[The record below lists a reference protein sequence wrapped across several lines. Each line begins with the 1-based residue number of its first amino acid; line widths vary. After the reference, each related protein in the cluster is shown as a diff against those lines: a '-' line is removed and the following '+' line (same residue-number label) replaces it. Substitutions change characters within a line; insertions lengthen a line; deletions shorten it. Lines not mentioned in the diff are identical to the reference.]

1 MFLNVKSIITA
12 NQVEEQWLLRL
23 NSFYQAG
30 IRVNSQDA
38 KPWSRLLERP
48 QPFTFYTSWEKFK
61 RHRSLKWYHIVF
73 WGKLLLVIINLFSL
87 LIHLLTSNKLICVCF
102 QFVLALIFEKNKNR
116 KLFVT
121 RLARVFPFLEVTGF
135 PHFYSRRKFTGYILS
150 ATLYK
155 SISKNLQES
164 LGSTYRALY

>member
-1 MFLNVKSIITA
+1 MTA
-12 NQVEEQWLLRL
+12 NQVEEQWLSRL

-30 IRVNSQDA
+30 IRVNSQHA

-48 QPFTFYTSWEKFK
+48 QQFTSYTSWEKYK

-102 QFVLALIFEKNKNR
+102 QFVLALIFEKRK

-121 RLARVFPFLEVTGF
+121 WLARVFPLLEVTGF

-155 SISKNLQES
+155 SIPTNLQES
-164 LGSTYRALY
+164 PGFTYRALY